1 MIMQKVIP
9 LGDNILSLIV
19 LITSLTKQHNRQ
31 TPIKITGADI
41 EKYFHIQAFKQP
53 TFYIMFGITLV
64 IVLLSTYTK
73 LSV

>member
-41 EKYFHIQAFKQP
+41 EKYFHIQAFK
-53 TFYIMFGITLV
+53 
-64 IVLLSTYTK
+64 
-73 LSV
+73 